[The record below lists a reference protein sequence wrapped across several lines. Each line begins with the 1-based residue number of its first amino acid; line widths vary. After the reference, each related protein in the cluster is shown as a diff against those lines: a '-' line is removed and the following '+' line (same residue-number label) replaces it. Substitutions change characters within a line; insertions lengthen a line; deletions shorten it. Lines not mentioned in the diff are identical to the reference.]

1 MQEFK
6 NWKPPILP
14 KEIEQADVPGSKVV
28 ITEYHIDRANKIFP
42 VLLEEIEKVKNEN
55 GNGKVVVSVSGCS
68 GVGKSGIA
76 AVLSYYLNDIGIGSY
91 ILGGDNYPR
100 RIPEYNDAERL
111 HLFREGGL
119 KELVESGEYTKDR
132 FDIIHKLQEEGEDA
146 DSENIKK
153 YSWYKSYING
163 GYKALKGYLGTE
175 NELAFKEVEDVIN
188 RFKAGADKIW
198 LKRMGRSSTQIW
210 YDEVNFKNVGVLLI
224 EWTHGNS
231 DYFKGVDIP
240 ILIHSTPKETLKYRL
255 LRNRD
260 CGIDSPF
267 TTMVLDIEQ
276 ETLINQAH
284 KAKIIIVPNGDRLSY
299 EEYCKYIGM

>member
-55 GNGKVVVSVSGCS
+55 GKEKVVISVSGCS
-68 GVGKSGIA
+68 GAGKSGIA
-76 AVLSYYLNDIGIGSY
+76 AVLSYYLNDMGIGSY

-153 YSWYKSYING
+153 YPWYESYING
-163 GYKALKGYLGTE
+163 GRSALKEYLGTA

-231 DYFKGVDIP
+231 NYFKGVDIP

>member
-119 KELVESGEYTKDR
+119 KELVKSGEYTKDR

-153 YSWYKSYING
+153 YSWYKSYIHG

>member
-68 GVGKSGIA
+68 GAGKSGIA

-146 DSENIKK
+146 VEMKPGDCINIPAEVKHWHGAAPDEWFSHLAIEVPGEETSNEWCEPVA
-153 YSWYKSYING
+153 YEIYK
-163 GYKALKGYLGTE
+163 
-175 NELAFKEVEDVIN
+175 
-188 RFKAGADKIW
+188 
-198 LKRMGRSSTQIW
+198 
-210 YDEVNFKNVGVLLI
+210 
-224 EWTHGNS
+224 
-231 DYFKGVDIP
+231 
-240 ILIHSTPKETLKYRL
+240 L
-255 LRNRD
+255 LR
-260 CGIDSPF
+260 
-267 TTMVLDIEQ
+267 
-276 ETLINQAH
+276 
-284 KAKIIIVPNGDRLSY
+284 
-299 EEYCKYIGM
+299 